1 MSENLAGNSS
11 GDSSASPPHL
21 SVQIQHRLGA
31 LELNVAFMLTQP
43 WTVLFGPSGSGKTTV
58 LRAIAGFV
66 RPDAGRIVSCF
77 YGRDFVMTD
86 TAKKTFVEPHRRS
99 VRVAGQGAALFPHL
113 TIRENIAFG
122 ARSQAEGTSA
132 ARTVAAKTVEE
143 AIARFQLRGLA
154 EKFPSM
160 LSGGERQRVA
170 IARAATAAVSLGE
183 GSILLLDEPFTGQ
196 DVRLRDE
203 LIEELRGWLG
213 FMERPVLSVTHDV
226 GETFQL
232 GTEVIK
238 IADGRVVQQGP
249 VAEVLAGERERLL
262 EQVNPAKKSPA

>member
-1 MSENLAGNSS
+1 VSLSEIS
-11 GDSSASPPHL
+11 PHL
-21 SVQIQHRLGA
+21 NVQIQHRLGA
-31 LELNVAFMLTQP
+31 LQLDVAFTLTQP

-66 RPDAGRIVSCF
+66 RPDKGSIVSCF
-77 YGRDFVMTD
+77 YGREFVMTD
-86 TAKKTFVEPHRRS
+86 TAQKIFVKPHERN

-113 TIRENIAFG
+113 TVRENIAFG
-122 ARSQAEGTSA
+122 ARSETSGTA
-132 ARTVAAKTVEE
+132 ASIVQE
-143 AIARFQLRGLA
+143 AITRFQLHALA
-154 EKFPSM
+154 AKFPSM

-170 IARAATAAVSLGE
+170 IARAATAAVSLGQ

-203 LIEELRGWLG
+203 LIEELRDWLA

-226 GETFQL
+226 GEAFQL

-249 VAEVLAGERERLL
+249 VAEVLAEERERLL
-262 EQVNPAKKSPA
+262 DQLNAPKGNQA

>member
-1 MSENLAGNSS
+1 MSLSETS
-11 GDSSASPPHL
+11 PHL
-21 SVQIQHRLGA
+21 NVRIQHRLGA
-31 LELNVAFMLTQP
+31 LQLDVAFTLRQP

-66 RPDAGRIVSCF
+66 RPHAGSVVSCF
-77 YGRDFVMTD
+77 YGREFVMTD
-86 TAKKTFVEPHRRS
+86 TAHKIFVKPHERN

-122 ARSQAEGTSA
+122 ARSQKDGAAAEI
-132 ARTVAAKTVEE
+132 VEE
-143 AIARFQLRGLA
+143 AIKRFQLREQV
-154 EKFPSM
+154 EKFPTM

-170 IARAATAAVSLGE
+170 IARAATAAVSLSE

-203 LIEELRGWLG
+203 LIEELRGWLA

-238 IADGRVVQQGP
+238 IADGRIVQQGP
-249 VAEVLAGERERLL
+249 VAEVLAEERERLL
-262 EQVNPAKKSPA
+262 DQLTESKRNPA

>member
-1 MSENLAGNSS
+1 MSEIA
-11 GDSSASPPHL
+11 PHL
-21 SVQIQHRLGA
+21 SVRIQHRLGA
-31 LELNVAFMLTQP
+31 IQLNVAFTLTQP

-66 RPDAGRIVSCF
+66 RPDAGTIVSSF
-77 YGRDFVMTD
+77 YGREFVMTD
-86 TAKKTFVEPHRRS
+86 TARKVFVKPHERN

-113 TIRENIAFG
+113 TVRENIAFG
-122 ARSQAEGTSA
+122 ARSQTNGTA
-132 ARTVAAKTVEE
+132 AAKIVEE
-143 AIARFQLRGLA
+143 AITRFQLPALA
-154 EKFPSM
+154 GKSPSM

-203 LIEELRGWLG
+203 LIEELRSWLAL
-213 FMERPVLSVTHDV
+213 MERPVLSVTHDV

-238 IADGRVVQQGP
+238 VAEGRVVRQGP

-262 EQVNPAKKSPA
+262 EQLKAPKRSPA

>member
-1 MSENLAGNSS
+1 MSENLSGNL
-11 GDSSASPPHL
+11 SASAPHL
-21 SVQIQHRLGA
+21 SVQIRHRLGA
-31 LELNVAFMLTQP
+31 LDLDVAFELTQP

-66 RPDAGRIVSCF
+66 EPDAGRIVSCF
-77 YGRDFVMTD
+77 FGRDHVMTD
-86 TAKKTFVEPHRRS
+86 TAKGIFVRPHERS

-113 TIRENIAFG
+113 TVRENIAFG
-122 ARSQAEGTSA
+122 ARSQTDGTKA
-132 ARTVAAKTVEE
+132 AGIVEE
-143 AIARFQLRGLA
+143 ATTRFQLSGLA
-154 EKFPSM
+154 GKLPSV

-170 IARAATAAVSLGE
+170 IARAATAAVSLNQ

-203 LIEELRGWLG
+203 LIEELRGWLALMG
-213 FMERPVLSVTHDV
+213 RPVLSVTHDV
-226 GETFQL
+226 GEAFQL

-238 IADGRVVQQGP
+238 IAEGRIVQQGP

-262 EQVNPAKKSPA
+262 EQLSGSKESRA

>member
-1 MSENLAGNSS
+1 MSETT
-11 GDSSASPPHL
+11 PHL
-21 SVQIQHRLGA
+21 SVRIQHRLGA
-31 LELNVAFMLTQP
+31 LELDVAFTLTQP

-66 RPDAGRIVSCF
+66 RPDAARIVSCF

-86 TAKKTFVEPHRRS
+86 TAQKIFVKPHERS

-113 TIRENIAFG
+113 TVRENIAFG
-122 ARSQAEGTSA
+122 ARSQMKGTTAAEI
-132 ARTVAAKTVEE
+132 VQE
-143 AIARFQLRGLA
+143 AIARFQLPGMA

-203 LIEELRGWLG
+203 LIEELRGWLAL
-213 FMERPVLSVTHDV
+213 MERPVLSVTHDV

-249 VAEVLAGERERLL
+249 VVEVLALERERLL
-262 EQVNPAKKSPA
+262 EQLSPSKGSQA

>member
-1 MSENLAGNSS
+1 LSENL
-11 GDSSASPPHL
+11 SASAPHL
-21 SVQIQHRLGA
+21 NVQIQHRLGV
-31 LELNVAFMLTQP
+31 LEVNVAFTLTQP

-86 TAKKTFVEPHRRS
+86 TANEIFVEPHKRS

-113 TIRENIAFG
+113 TVRENIAFG
-122 ARSQAEGTSA
+122 AQSQTEKTNA
-132 ARTVAAKTVEE
+132 ATIVEE
-143 AIARFQLRGLA
+143 AIARFQLPGLA

-170 IARAATAAVSLGE
+170 IARAAAAAVSRSD

-203 LIEELRGWLG
+203 LIEELRSWLEL
-213 FMERPVLSVTHDV
+213 MERPVLSVTHDV

-238 IADGRVVQQGP
+238 IAEGRVIEQGP
-249 VAEVLAGERERLL
+249 VAEVLAEERQRLL
-262 EQVNPAKKSPA
+262 EQLNVSKGNPA

>member
-1 MSENLAGNSS
+1 LSENLSGNSS
-11 GDSSASPPHL
+11 ASAAHL
-21 SVQIQHRLGA
+21 SVQVQHRLGA
-31 LELNVAFMLTQP
+31 LELDVAFTLTQP

-66 RPDAGRIVSCF
+66 RPDAGRITSCF
-77 YGRDFVMTD
+77 YGRDFVITD
-86 TAKKTFVEPHRRS
+86 TAKRIFVKPHERS

-113 TIRENIAFG
+113 TVRENIAFG
-122 ARSQAEGTSA
+122 ARSQTDGTTA
-132 ARTVAAKTVEE
+132 ARIVEE
-143 AIARFQLRGLA
+143 AIARFQLPGLA
-154 EKFPSM
+154 EKSPTM

-196 DVRLRDE
+196 DARLRDE
-203 LIEELRGWLG
+203 LIEELRGWLAL
-213 FMERPVLSVTHDV
+213 MERPVLSVTHDV

-238 IADGRVVQQGP
+238 IADGRVVRQGP
-249 VAEVLAGERERLL
+249 VAEVLAEERERLL
-262 EQVNPAKKSPA
+262 EQLNASKRSPA

>member
-1 MSENLAGNSS
+1 VSLSEIA
-11 GDSSASPPHL
+11 PHL
-21 SVQIQHRLGA
+21 SVRIQHRLGA
-31 LELNVAFMLTQP
+31 LELDVAFTLTQP

-66 RPDAGRIVSCF
+66 RPDAGKIVSCF

-86 TAKKTFVEPHRRS
+86 TAQKIFVKPHQRS

-113 TIRENIAFG
+113 TVRENIAFG
-122 ARSQAEGTSA
+122 ARSQMEGTA
-132 ARTVAAKTVEE
+132 AAEIVQE
-143 AIARFQLRGLA
+143 AIARFQLPGMA

-203 LIEELRGWLG
+203 LIEELRGWLAL
-213 FMERPVLSVTHDV
+213 MERPVLSVTHDV
-226 GETFQL
+226 GEAFQL

-249 VAEVLAGERERLL
+249 VVEVLALERERLQ
-262 EQVNPAKKSPA
+262 EQLSPSRGSQA

>member
-1 MSENLAGNSS
+1 
-11 GDSSASPPHL
+11 
-21 SVQIQHRLGA
+21 
-31 LELNVAFMLTQP
+31 LNVAFTLTQP

-77 YGRDFVMTD
+77 YGRDFLMTD
-86 TAKKTFVEPHRRS
+86 TTQKIFVKPHERS

-113 TIRENIAFG
+113 TVRENIAFG
-122 ARSQAEGTSA
+122 ARSQMKRTAAAEI
-132 ARTVAAKTVEE
+132 VQE
-143 AIARFQLRGLA
+143 AIARFQLPGMA

-203 LIEELRGWLG
+203 LIEELRGWLAL
-213 FMERPVLSVTHDV
+213 MQRPVLSVTHDV

-249 VAEVLAGERERLL
+249 VVEVLALERERLL
-262 EQVNPAKKSPA
+262 QQLSPSKGSRA

>member
-1 MSENLAGNSS
+1 LSENLSGNLP
-11 GDSSASPPHL
+11 ASTPHL
-21 SVQIQHRLGA
+21 TVRIQHRLGA
-31 LELNVAFMLTQP
+31 LELNVAFTLTQS

-77 YGRDFVMTD
+77 YGREFVMTD
-86 TAKKTFVEPHRRS
+86 TAKKVFVKPHSRS

-113 TIRENIAFG
+113 TVRENIAFG
-122 ARSQAEGTSA
+122 ARSHTDKTAAAE
-132 ARTVAAKTVEE
+132 VVEE
-143 AIARFQLRGLA
+143 ATTRFQLRELV
-154 EKFPSM
+154 EKFPTM

-170 IARAATAAVSLGE
+170 IARAATAAVSLSE

-203 LIEELRGWLG
+203 LIEELRDWLAL
-213 FMERPVLSVTHDV
+213 MERPVLSVTHDV
-226 GETFQL
+226 GEAFQL
-232 GTEVIK
+232 GTEFIK
-238 IADGRVVQQGP
+238 IAEGRVVQQGP

-262 EQVNPAKKSPA
+262 EQLNASKGSPT

>member
-1 MSENLAGNSS
+1 VNLSETA
-11 GDSSASPPHL
+11 PHL
-21 SVQIQHRLGA
+21 SVQIQHRLGP
-31 LELNVAFMLTQP
+31 LELDVAFTLTQP

-66 RPDAGRIVSCF
+66 QPDEGRIVSRF
-77 YGRDFVMTD
+77 YGREFVMTD
-86 TAKKTFVEPHRRS
+86 TAKKVFVEPHKRS

-113 TIRENIAFG
+113 TVRQNIAFG
-122 ARSQAEGTSA
+122 ARSQTEVTA
-132 ARTVAAKTVEE
+132 AADIVQE
-143 AIARFQLRGLA
+143 AIARFQLPRMA

-170 IARAATAAVSLGE
+170 IARAATAAVSLSE

-196 DVRLRDE
+196 DVQLRDE
-203 LIEELRGWLG
+203 LIEELRGWLAHV
-213 FMERPVLSVTHDV
+213 ERPVLSVTHDV

-238 IADGRVVQQGP
+238 IADGRVVRQGP
-249 VAEVLAGERERLL
+249 VAEVLAVERERLL
-262 EQVNPAKKSPA
+262 GQLNPSKGTPA

>member
-1 MSENLAGNSS
+1 VSLSENMSGNLSANL
-11 GDSSASPPHL
+11 SASAPHL
-21 SVQIQHRLGA
+21 SVRIQHRLGA
-31 LELNVAFMLTQP
+31 LELNVAFTLTHP
-43 WTVLFGPSGSGKTTV
+43 WTVLFGPSGSGKSTM

-77 YGRDFVMTD
+77 YGRDVVMTD
-86 TAKKTFVEPHRRS
+86 TAKKIFVKPHRRS

-113 TIRENIAFG
+113 TVRENIAFG
-122 ARSQAEGTSA
+122 ARSQTDGTAAAEI
-132 ARTVAAKTVEE
+132 VEE
-143 AIARFQLRGLA
+143 ATTRFQLRDLVK
-154 EKFPSM
+154 KFPTM

-203 LIEELRGWLG
+203 LIEELRGWLALR
-213 FMERPVLSVTHDV
+213 ERPVLSVTHDV

-238 IADGRVVQQGP
+238 VAEGRVVQQGP
-249 VAEVLAGERERLL
+249 VAEVLAEERERLL
-262 EQVNPAKKSPA
+262 TQLNPSKGSPA

>member
-1 MSENLAGNSS
+1 VSLSEIA
-11 GDSSASPPHL
+11 PHL
-21 SVQIQHRLGA
+21 NVRIQHRLGA
-31 LELNVAFMLTQP
+31 LELDVAFTLTQP

-86 TAKKTFVEPHRRS
+86 TAKRIFVKPHKRS

-113 TIRENIAFG
+113 TVRENIAFG
-122 ARSQAEGTSA
+122 ARSQTDGTAA
-132 ARTVAAKTVEE
+132 ARTVAAKIVEE
-143 AIARFQLRGLA
+143 AIARFQLPGLA

-170 IARAATAAVSLGE
+170 IARAATAAVSLGA

-203 LIEELRGWLG
+203 LIEELRGWLAL
-213 FMERPVLSVTHDV
+213 MERPVLSVTHDV

-238 IADGRVVQQGP
+238 IAEGRIVQQGP
-249 VAEVLAGERERLL
+249 VAEVLAEERGRLL
-262 EQVNPAKKSPA
+262 EQLNASKRSPA

>member
-1 MSENLAGNSS
+1 VSLSEIA
-11 GDSSASPPHL
+11 PHL
-21 SVQIQHRLGA
+21 SVRIQHRLGA
-31 LELNVAFMLTQP
+31 LRLDVAFTLTQP
-43 WTVLFGPSGSGKTTV
+43 WTVFFGPSGSGKTTV

-86 TAKKTFVEPHRRS
+86 TAQKIFVKPHERS

-113 TIRENIAFG
+113 TVRENIAFG
-122 ARSQAEGTSA
+122 AQSQMNGTAAAEI
-132 ARTVAAKTVEE
+132 VQE
-143 AIARFQLRGLA
+143 AITRFQLPGLA

-203 LIEELRGWLG
+203 LIEELRGWLALRQ
-213 FMERPVLSVTHDV
+213 RPVLSVTHDV

-249 VAEVLAGERERLL
+249 VVEVLALERERLL
-262 EQVNPAKKSPA
+262 QQLSPSKGSQA

>member
-1 MSENLAGNSS
+1 VSLSENL
-11 GDSSASPPHL
+11 SASPPHL
-21 SVQIQHRLGA
+21 SLRIQHRLGA
-31 LELNVAFMLTQP
+31 LELNVAFTLTQP

-77 YGRDFVMTD
+77 YGRDLVMTD
-86 TAKKTFVEPHRRS
+86 TAKNIFVKPHRRS

-122 ARSQAEGTSA
+122 ARSQTEA
-132 ARTVAAKTVEE
+132 AAAAGTVEE
-143 AIARFQLRGLA
+143 AIARFQLPGLA
-154 EKFPSM
+154 DKFPTR

-203 LIEELRGWLG
+203 LIEELRDWLAL
-213 FMERPVLSVTHDV
+213 MERPVLSVTHDV

-249 VAEVLAGERERLL
+249 VAEVLAEERERLL
-262 EQVNPAKKSPA
+262 DQLNALKGNQA

>member
-1 MSENLAGNSS
+1 VNLPDGTA
-11 GDSSASPPHL
+11 HL
-21 SVQIQHRLGA
+21 SVQFRRRLGA
-31 LELNVAFMLTQP
+31 LEIDVAFKLTQQ

-66 RPDAGRIVSCF
+66 QPDAGRIVSCF

-86 TAKKTFVEPHRRS
+86 TAKSIFVKPHCRS

-113 TIRENIAFG
+113 TVRENIAFG
-122 ARSQAEGTSA
+122 ARSQTDESTSA
-132 ARTVAAKTVEE
+132 GIVEE
-143 AIARFQLRGLA
+143 ATTRFQLSALA
-154 EKFPSM
+154 EKLPSM

-170 IARAATAAVSLGE
+170 IARAATAAVSLE
-183 GSILLLDEPFTGQ
+183 SGSILLLDEPFTGL

-203 LIEELRGWLG
+203 LIEELRGWLTL
-213 FMERPVLSVTHDV
+213 MQRPVLSVTHDV
-226 GETFQL
+226 GEAFQL

-238 IADGRVVQQGP
+238 IAEGRVVQQGP

-262 EQVNPAKKSPA
+262 EQLNAAKRSPA

>member
-1 MSENLAGNSS
+1 VSLSEIA
-11 GDSSASPPHL
+11 PHL
-21 SVQIQHRLGA
+21 SVRIQHRLGA
-31 LELNVAFMLTQP
+31 LELDVAFTLTQP

-86 TAKKTFVEPHRRS
+86 TAQKIFVKPHERS

-113 TIRENIAFG
+113 TVRENIAFG
-122 ARSQAEGTSA
+122 ARPQTEGTA
-132 ARTVAAKTVEE
+132 AAAIVEE
-143 AIARFQLRGLA
+143 AIARFQLPALA

-196 DVRLRDE
+196 DVQLRDE
-203 LIEELRGWLG
+203 LIEELRGWLAL
-213 FMERPVLSVTHDV
+213 MERPVLSVTHDV

-249 VAEVLAGERERLL
+249 VVEVLALERERLL
-262 EQVNPAKKSPA
+262 QQLSPSKESQA

>member
-1 MSENLAGNSS
+1 
-11 GDSSASPPHL
+11 
-21 SVQIQHRLGA
+21 
-31 LELNVAFMLTQP
+31 
-43 WTVLFGPSGSGKTTV
+43 VLFGPSGSGKTTV

-77 YGRDFVMTD
+77 YGRDVVMTD
-86 TAKKTFVEPHRRS
+86 TAENIFVKPHRRS

-113 TIRENIAFG
+113 TVRENIAFG
-122 ARSQAEGTSA
+122 ARS
-132 ARTVAAKTVEE
+132 RTDTTAAAKIVEE
-143 AIARFQLRGLA
+143 AITRFQLRGLA

-203 LIEELRGWLG
+203 LIEELRGWLAL
-213 FMERPVLSVTHDV
+213 MERPVLSVTHDV

-238 IADGRVVQQGP
+238 IADGRVVRQGP
-249 VAEVLAGERERLL
+249 VAEVLALERERLL
-262 EQVNPAKKSPA
+262 EQLNPSKGTPA